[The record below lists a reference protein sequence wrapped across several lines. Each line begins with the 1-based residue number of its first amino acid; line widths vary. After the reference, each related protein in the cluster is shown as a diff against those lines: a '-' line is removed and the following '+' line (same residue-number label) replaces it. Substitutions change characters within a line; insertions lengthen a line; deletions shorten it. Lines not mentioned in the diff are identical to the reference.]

1 MNRRRRPFQGVNNQY
16 LQLLTRHTRPQIYAE
31 IRVKRLNHGWESRV
45 QISAARKGRD
55 GESGTVGNG
64 LEKDALQRN
73 FGLIAH
79 KTRLVGN
86 GGAPQF

>member
-1 MNRRRRPFQGVNNQY
+1 
-16 LQLLTRHTRPQIYAE
+16 
-31 IRVKRLNHGWESRV
+31 V

-79 KTRLVGN
+79 KTRLVGT